1 MIYTLIFHPKLTHS
15 TKWLLTNRKLLKHY
29 KTRINLFKKS
39 KCKSQSQIKYYKN
52 QKVNSRRKLLFWKS
66 KWQLPCRNSTDVKHM
81 ANPNAI
87 QQSETS
93 TSSKDITPR
102 TTENRSKTPK
112 PQTKEIVT
120 PPNIVTP
127 NIPTKNRFLP
137 LQNSMNESDTL
148 PNREDID
155 STSPSVRVTTVT
167 WEACACSWSH
177 CTVREYASFGRSENN
192 GLRHQ
197 TITWSPWRL
206 LFSKHTKWR
215 TRERKSYVIVCNQY
229 IENR

>member
-29 KTRINLFKKS
+29 KTKINLFKKS

-66 KWQLPCRNSTDVKHM
+66 KWQLPGRNSTDVKHM

-112 PQTKEIVT
+112 PETKEIVT

-127 NIPTKNRFLP
+127 NIRGGSRIFF
-137 LQNSMNESDTL
+137 
-148 PNREDID
+148 R
-155 STSPSVRVTTVT
+155 RG
-167 WEACACSWSH
+167 
-177 CTVREYASFGRSENN
+177 CT
-192 GLRHQ
+192 
-197 TITWSPWRL
+197 RL
-206 LFSKHTKWR
+206 LTSLALLQH
-215 TRERKSYVIVCNQY
+215 Q
-229 IENR
+229 